1 MVIELKR
8 EDVCQSVAK
17 LMAAINWSSYLQ
29 VKRVLESLS
38 NAGLTVN
45 IRSGSMRVLPL
56 QLASSLSDHKE
67 AAKIVKLLLQN
78 GAQVNCCDKIGRTPL
93 YHAATEGSVEVLK
106 LLLEAGA
113 IANSQCTVMPWSN
126 NDNDCGFQSVEGV
139 SCSREASAAILLP
152 VPECWGRT
160 PLHQAVEGVHDE
172 CVQLLLDK
180 GADVNALDEKG
191 ISPLL
196 LATKKIKPGDY
207 SAIRR
212 YENIVNQLISNGANV
227 NIVCEKTKCTPL
239 HHSLELASVT
249 ATEFLIANGADIRA
263 QKLDGETPLHVAA
276 SLGNVDVLR
285 FLVQC
290 ISNDF
295 KELINYPDKVGYT
308 PLHKAAITGNKDCL
322 SILLD
327 NGGDL
332 AAETLN
338 GVTVYE
344 EIFSYIPRPVDF
356 LIKILDSKIK
366 PNDKSTNDH
375 EFKVM
380 LDFGILT
387 PKDIIK
393 QTSITSLFST
403 ESRIM
408 QHPLVEAF
416 ISLKWRKMRHLF
428 FMLCIIQI
436 CFVITLS
443 VYTYVLVHPEWVE
456 WSETSDF
463 FSMLF
468 IKDWEMWFAIML
480 LIFGMMILIQSVI
493 ELIFL
498 GRLRFKQIEPWL
510 NIICPLY
517 SIVLVLLVL
526 NIDSLS
532 NPRIFD
538 FLCYIGS
545 VIILCGWARVMFL
558 LARIPEWGYYG
569 LMFLAVL
576 TNVIKVLT
584 SFICLV
590 IGFVFCFCIQFPNSE
605 LFSNPFFSFVKTT
618 TMMAGE
624 FDYEDLFEHGKGK
637 KELYASR
644 FIFLLFVLLATVV
657 LMNLMVGL
665 AVNDIQDLLIK
676 GHVKCLIKQ
685 AEFIS
690 HFEKL
695 MSHPYLQRIFIYNI
709 LIKRQHVPTTLVIDA
724 NASAA
729 NFKSNH
735 YFPHPLLESIIGIIF
750 KHQKKKKSCGKRLS
764 IPPYISYNFSDPSES
779 RQSNI
784 LNVDGISKSTP
795 IEKELY
801 TQMQEIKHMLQ
812 FIISSYQRNDSNSK
826 SSSDD
831 DDEEEFNSKVYAV
844 LRRMSHRKKNGAGNV
859 SGVGRISSGIKGK
872 RKISESTHGESYMP
886 KAVPI

>member
-576 TNVIKVLT
+576 TNVIK
-584 SFICLV
+584 
-590 IGFVFCFCIQFPNSE
+590 
-605 LFSNPFFSFVKTT
+605 
-618 TMMAGE
+618 
-624 FDYEDLFEHGKGK
+624 
-637 KELYASR
+637 
-644 FIFLLFVLLATVV
+644 
-657 LMNLMVGL
+657 
-665 AVNDIQDLLIK
+665 DLLIK